1 MYIYLQHARVRIPIV
16 NLYQKKK
23 ERKMSLFMPENGFI
37 DNYGRS
43 DFVNPD
49 RRARRKKQFVI
60 VKERIIRDT
69 FS

>member
-1 MYIYLQHARVRIPIV
+1 
-16 NLYQKKK
+16 
-23 ERKMSLFMPENGFI
+23 MSLFMPENGFI

-49 RRARRKKQFVI
+49 RRARKKKQFVI

>member
-1 MYIYLQHARVRIPIV
+1 MYIYLQHLRVRMPIV
-16 NLYQKKK
+16 NLYQNKKKKKKEKKEK

-49 RRARRKKQFVI
+49 RRAREKKAI
-60 VKERIIRDT
+60 CHH
-69 FS
+69 